1 MDKKLCKV
9 FLWLSVLIFLLRVP
23 LTFQRFFDQ
32 DEFEHIHAAWNI
44 SQGER
49 IYSDFFENHP
59 PLIHY
64 LLQPFFRITG
74 DTMKTVFAAR
84 LLMLLF
90 TAGIFYFTYLIARDL
105 WGRLVGALSVL
116 MLSTMIM
123 FLEKSLESR
132 PDVPMTF
139 FWFASLYLVLRG
151 LKRERKEFFSAGILL
166 GIGILFSPKAL
177 FGYLGVLFA
186 LCMIYFKDRE
196 RKAAPLTLFHIGI
209 LIPILLFSAWL
220 FRLGNLDYFWRT
232 NVLFNAKM
240 SAAFRPHLLG
250 FIFVRSC
257 YQNLLFWVAGTLGII
272 RLWRMAPD
280 LGREKTVL
288 LTSLF
293 FLLAG
298 LFINPSPNR
307 QYYLLFL
314 PVLSMTA
321 GLFVTVLLQWT
332 FEKRDALGIFL
343 SVVLAIFLLLPLKEV
358 YAQFL
363 QKNNEQIEVIH
374 YVLKQTAPHE
384 SVFDCWTGLYLFRQN
399 ASYYHYLNL
408 DILGALDMEKL
419 GDQLI
424 GELRRNN
431 CKVVIMDR
439 HFEYL
444 PETVRRFIESH
455 YSPSPS
461 YPDIWIRNLK
471 T

>member
-9 FLWLSVLIFLLRVP
+9 FLCLSLCIFLLRVP

-74 DTMKTVFAAR
+74 DTMATAFAAR
-84 LLMLLF
+84 FLMLFF
-90 TAGIFYFTYLIARDL
+90 TGGIFCFTYLIARDL
-105 WGRLVGALSVL
+105 WGRLAGALSVL

-123 FLEKSLESR
+123 FLEKSLEFR

-139 FWFASLYLVLRG
+139 FWFASLYLILRG
-151 LKRERKEFFSAGILL
+151 IKREKKEFFSAGIFL

-177 FGYLGVLFA
+177 FGYLGVLCA

-196 RKAAPLTLFHIGI
+196 RKAAPLALFHMGF
-209 LIPILLFSAWL
+209 LLPILLFAAWL
-220 FRLGNLDYFWRT
+220 FRLGNLDDFWRT

-240 SAAFRPHLLG
+240 SAAFRPHLLS
-250 FIFVRSC
+250 FVFVRSF
-257 YQNLLFWVAGTLGII
+257 YQNLLFWVAGLLGIF
-272 RLWRMAPD
+272 RLWRVPPE
-280 LGREKTVL
+280 LSREKAVL

-293 FLLAG
+293 FLVAG

-314 PVLSMTA
+314 PILSMTA
-321 GLFVTVLLQWT
+321 ALFVSVLLQWT
-332 FEKRDALGIFL
+332 LEKRDVPGIFL

-363 QKNNEQIEVIH
+363 QKNTGQIEVID

-384 SVFDCWTGLYLFRQN
+384 SVFDCWTGLYLFRPN

-408 DILGALDMEKL
+408 DIMGALDMEKL
-419 GDQLI
+419 GNQLT

-444 PETVRRFIESH
+444 PETVRLFIERH
-455 YSPSPS
+455 YLPSPS

-471 T
+471 A